1 METFTI
7 NIAETAIAINS
18 RFGSTKEYFR
28 RYLTDDRP
36 ELTISATTE
45 DTQAEQRLLDEE
57 ADREHLRRRVFTE
70 PFLER
75 SVLQRKTAK
84 YLLRKDILLLHGST
98 VVVDGKAYLFT
109 AGCGVGK
116 STHTRLWMQLFGSR
130 AAMLNDDRAFLAIEN
145 PVTAYGSPWSGK
157 HGIESNIQAPLTGIC
172 ILERGMENTI
182 CHLPPEEALPFL
194 LTQCFVPSP
203 QQSADVHALALRL
216 ADTIPLW
223 KLQCT
228 KDISSAELAYRTL
241 SQALP
246 QCVYPFR

>member
-18 RFGSTKEYFR
+18 YFGSTKEYFR

-130 AAMLNDDRAFLAIEN
+130 AIMLNDDRAFLAIEN
-145 PVTAYGSPWSGK
+145 HVTAYGSPWSGK
-157 HGIESNIQAPLTGIC
+157 HGIESNIQVPLAGIC
-172 ILERGMENTI
+172 ILERGTENTI

-194 LTQCFVPSP
+194 LSQSFLPDLSSQETVAELTQ
-203 QQSADVHALALRL
+203 RL
-216 ADTIPLW
+216 AASVPLW
-223 KLQCT
+223 KLRCT
-228 KDISSAELAYRTL
+228 KELTAAQTAYDAMAAESSI
-241 SQALP
+241 LP
-246 QCVYPFR
+246 I